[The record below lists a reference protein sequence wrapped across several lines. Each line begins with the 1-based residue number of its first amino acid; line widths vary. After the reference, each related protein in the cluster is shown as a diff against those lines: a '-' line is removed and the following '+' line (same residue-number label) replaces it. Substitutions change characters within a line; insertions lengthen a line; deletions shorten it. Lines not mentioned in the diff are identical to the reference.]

1 MIPSYSPR
9 ITTRQDRRSPEDRLW
24 TRTRRGRRSHRR
36 SPRMGLDGVEVET
49 RRSPRGSPRMGLYG
63 VEVATR
69 RPSLERRLDG
79 AEDHPEDH
87 RRMTPRTG
95 LRRRLDGTEDHLQ
108 DHQDHHRTTTRQD
121 RRSPRRSLPNDDSAW
136 PSIISDGT
144 AEGSLYPCVYYNHYS
159 GAPSMTGHAHAYYMQ
174 DVIPS

>member
-36 SPRMGLDGVEVET
+36 SPRMGLD
-49 RRSPRGSPRMGLYG
+49 G

-144 AEGSLYPCVYYNHYS
+144 AEGSLYPCAYYNHYS